1 MDVLSPP
8 EKKVPTYTLRDKVSS
23 TSSSFPN
30 NNLRD
35 DDFDDN
41 FVIIIIIIIIDF
53 CSFVRLLFVV
63 VVVGGG
69 GGGVYKSP
77 TKVLCMYV
85 VLLGKNIRRWC
96 CVVSRWSKTHSVVC
110 K

>member
-35 DDFDDN
+35 DDFDDD
-41 FVIIIIIIIIDF
+41 FVIIIIIIDF

-69 GGGVYKSP
+69 GGVYKSP
-77 TKVLCMYV
+77 NKVLCMYV

-96 CVVSRWSKTHSVVC
+96 CVVVSRWSKTHIC